1 MTETAA
7 RETLGFQTEVRQLLQ
22 LMIHSLYSNKEIFL
36 RELISNASDAADKLR
51 FEALAS
57 PELLEDDPELRIVVD
72 IDSDNGTLSVTDNG
86 IGMSRDE
93 LIENL
98 GTIARSGTAE
108 FLQQMTGDE
117 QKDARLIGQFGV
129 GFYSAFIVA
138 DRVEVLTRKAGLGP
152 SDAVRWASDG
162 QGEFTLEPLERAQR
176 GTTVT
181 LHLKD
186 SEKEFLDALRL
197 DALIRK

>member
-57 PELLEDDPELRIVVD
+57 PELLEDDPELCIVVSV
-72 IDSDNGTLSVTDNG
+72 DSDNGTLSVTDNG

-162 QGEFTLEPLERAQR
+162 QGEFTIEPLERDRR
-176 GTTVT
+176 GTNG
-181 LHLKD
+181 KG
-186 SEKEFLDALRL
+186 R
-197 DALIRK
+197 